1 MLVPPFDQ
9 YEVLLCVQD
18 HDDPAIDVCKKLLGK
33 YPNVDARLFIGKYQ
47 SSCQP
52 FCFGSFK
59 CQQSSLQWTLDQAL
73 SKGRQHACCKRGSS
87 GEGKDNSV
95 NSREVMG
102 GESWL
107 PNDIQIISYPIIRY
121 EYLLPCFGFFF
132 AEIFFSFFLF
142 WLVPQ
147 PSIYPVSGSW
157 PFQQCWTGFHL
168 MEQTLIRIRSI
179 RNQLL
184 SHFCASLVPACVT
197 GRCAERLP
205 VP

>member
-73 SKGRQHACCKRGSS
+73 SKGRQHAYCKRGSS

-132 AEIFFSFFLF
+132 LLKSFFPFFYFGLSLSQVSIQSQAPGHSSSVG
-142 WLVPQ
+142 LV
-147 PSIYPVSGSW
+147 STSWSG
-157 PFQQCWTGFHL
+157 P
-168 MEQTLIRIRSI
+168 
-179 RNQLL
+179 
-184 SHFCASLVPACVT
+184 
-197 GRCAERLP
+197 
-205 VP
+205 